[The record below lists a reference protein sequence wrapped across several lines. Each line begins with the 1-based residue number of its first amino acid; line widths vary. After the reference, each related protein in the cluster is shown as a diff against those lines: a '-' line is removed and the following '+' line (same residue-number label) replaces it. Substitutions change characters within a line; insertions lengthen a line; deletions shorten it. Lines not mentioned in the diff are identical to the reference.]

1 MNKYFKHLSMAA
13 VAALAFAACSDVPEL
28 PYPFPGDDNDT
39 TTVGGVKTLPYS
51 ESFSSS
57 LGEWTNQTT
66 SGEGAWINDYK
77 TAKATGYDNASQTTT
92 AGTYYLISPE
102 ISLEGVEEAY
112 IAYEYILRYNK
123 GDENQKV
130 LIAES
135 TEEPEWSVLNTKHT
149 EGRDWSTFETAELN
163 IPAEYVGK
171 TIRIAFYYNT
181 NNVSGSTWEVR
192 NFSIQEGKVAES
204 GDEPTPDDPNAVK
217 TLPYSESF
225 SSSLGSFVNE
235 TTSGSGEWIND
246 YQTAKATGYDNAS
259 KVTTAGTY
267 YLISPQISLEN
278 VTEAHVAYEYILNYN
293 KGNENQQVF
302 ICSDY
307 TDNATTAT
315 WTLINN
321 EHVADLKNAEGKTD
335 WNTFSKA
342 DINIPAE
349 YMGKTIRIA
358 FYYNT
363 NNESG
368 STWEVRNFAIAEG
381 KASEG
386 GNDDNEEP
394 VEPEGD
400 NLIGNGGFEAWSGST
415 PTNWKSTTTASKG
428 STSQSTDA
436 HSGSYAV
443 QVIGKAETNNRLAYK
458 EITLKA
464 GSYHIQFYTKAAKTN
479 GSSARPGYA
488 PIKAD
493 GSMGSYAYGNYVNDL
508 TTTEWTEVNHSFT
521 LTEQTTLNLIIMCA
535 GKPGTDI
542 LVDDYTLTTTDGGL
556 VDSEGGEEEGG
567 EEEENPGDVT
577 YSGKYVKVT
586 EFTGAGTYLLVNGD
600 QAFTQLDATKTYGYM
615 PAATVSISNGE
626 IAASAATEAA
636 KLTIAATDG
645 GYTLQDASARY
656 IYMKGT
662 YNSFNIGTTATES
675 YVWTITANGDDTFS
689 VTNADMGKT
698 IMYDTQYS
706 NFGCYPD
713 KTDARLYVNIYKY
726 MAE

>member
-112 IAYEYILRYNK
+112 IAYEYIFRYNK

-149 EGRDWSTFETAELN
+149 EGRDWVTFETAELN
-163 IPAEYVGK
+163 IPAEYMGK

-267 YLISPQISLEN
+267 YLISPQISLEG
-278 VTEAHVAYEYILNYN
+278 VSEAHVAYEYILRYN
-293 KGNENQQVF
+293 KGDENQKVL
-302 ICSDY
+302 ISADY
-307 TDNATTAT
+307 TDDATMAS
-315 WTLINN
+315 WAVLK
-321 EHVADLKNAEGKTD
+321 ADHTEGAD
-335 WNTFSKA
+335 WVTFESA

-363 NNESG
+363 NAESG

-443 QVIGKAETNNRLAYK
+443 KVAGTTSANNRLAYK

-464 GSYHIQFYTKAAKTN
+464 GTYQVHFFTKAATAN
-479 GSSARPGYA
+479 GGTACPGYA
-488 PIKAD
+488 PLNDD
-493 GSMGSYAYGNYVNDL
+493 GKLGQYAYGDYINDL
-508 TTTEWTEVNHSFT
+508 STDTWTEVSHEFT
-521 LTEQTTLNLIIMCA
+521 LSKQTTINLVIMCS
-535 GKPGTDI
+535 KNPGADI

-556 VDSEGGEEEGG
+556 VDSEGGEDEGG

-706 NFGCYPD
+706 SFGCYPD

>member
-1 MNKYFKHLSMAA
+1 MKKHFKYLSMAA
-13 VAALAFAACSDVPEL
+13 IAASMFAACSDVPEL
-28 PYPFPGDDNDT
+28 PYPFPGDDSDT
-39 TTVGGVKTLPYS
+39 TEVGGVKTLPYS

-57 LGEWTNQTT
+57 LGEWTNETT
-66 SGEGAWINDYK
+66 SGEGAWVNDYS

-135 TEEPEWSVLNTKHT
+135 SEELDWAVLNTKHT
-149 EGRDWSTFETAELN
+149 QGMDWVTFETAELN
-163 IPAEYVGK
+163 IPAEYMGK

-204 GDEPTPDDPNAVK
+204 GDDPTPDDPNAVK

-259 KVTTAGTY
+259 TTTTAGTY
-267 YLISPQISLEN
+267 YLISPQISLEG
-278 VTEAHVAYEYILNYN
+278 VTEAHVAYEYILRYN
-293 KGNENQQVF
+293 KGDENQKVL
-302 ICSDY
+302 ISANY
-307 TDNATTAT
+307 TDDATMAT
-315 WTLINN
+315 WAVLK
-321 EHVADLKNAEGKTD
+321 ADHTEGAD
-335 WNTFSKA
+335 WVTFESA

-363 NNESG
+363 NNVSG

-386 GNDDNEEP
+386 GNDDNEES

-400 NLIGNGGFEAWSGST
+400 NLIGNGGFESWSGST
-415 PTNWKSTTTASKG
+415 PINWKSTTTAG
-428 STSQSTDA
+428 NATLAQSTDA
-436 HSGSYAV
+436 HSGSYSVKVSGASSAN
-443 QVIGKAETNNRLAYK
+443 KRLGHK

-464 GSYHIQFYTKAAKTN
+464 GSYHVQFYTKAASTN
-479 GSSARPGYA
+479 GSSARPGYT
-488 PIKAD
+488 PVGDD
-493 GSMGSYAYGNYVNDL
+493 GKVGQYVYGDYVNDL
-508 TTTEWTEVNHSFT
+508 TTTEWTEVNYDFT
-521 LTEQTTLNLIIMCA
+521 LSSQTTINLVVMCA
-535 GKPGTDI
+535 KNPGTDI

-556 VDSEGGEEEGG
+556 AEGNEDDN
-567 EEEENPGDVT
+567 EEEEPETPGDET
-577 YSGKYVKVT
+577 YSGKYIKVT

-615 PAATVSISNGE
+615 PAATISISNGE

-662 YNSFNIGTTATES
+662 YNSFNIGTTAEES

-706 NFGCYPD
+706 SFGSYPD
-713 KTDARLYVNIYKY
+713 KTDTRLYVNIYKY
-726 MAE
+726 IAE

>member
-135 TEEPEWSVLNTKHT
+135 AEEPEWAVLNTKHT
-149 EGRDWSTFETAELN
+149 EGRDWSTFETTELN

-259 KVTTAGTY
+259 TTTTAGTY
-267 YLISPQISLEN
+267 YLISPQISLEG
-278 VTEAHVAYEYILNYN
+278 VTEAHVAYEYILRYN
-293 KGNENQQVF
+293 KGDENQKVL
-302 ICSDY
+302 ISADY
-307 TDNATTAT
+307 TDDATMAT
-315 WTLINN
+315 WAVLK
-321 EHVADLKNAEGKTD
+321 ADHTEGTD
-335 WNTFSKA
+335 WVTFESA

-363 NNESG
+363 NAESG

-381 KASEG
+381 KTSEG

-400 NLIGNGGFEAWSGST
+400 TLSVAQAIALNDGEIHWVKGYIVGYISQSYEYTFTADANASETNLLIADSKDCTDETSCMPVQLPAGSIRSALNLKANPENLGKVLTINGQLTNYFKVPGIKSASEYKLEGKDNNDTPETPDTPTDAYYSNSLLGDEGGFAAYDINLGSLSYVWQNTKEYGWKASAYTNSAVAAESWLISPAIDLSAAKSPVMTFEQALNHLKGASRTAHVNVYIATDFAGDIAAATWQELILNEWPAGADWSFIT
-415 PTNWKSTTTASKG
+415 STTDLATYAGKSIHIAFKYV
-428 STSQSTDA
+428 STS
-436 HSGSYAV
+436 AV
-443 QVIGKAETNNRLAYK
+443 
-458 EITLKA
+458 
-464 GSYHIQFYTKAAKTN
+464 
-479 GSSARPGYA
+479 A
-488 PIKAD
+488 P
-493 GSMGSYAYGNYVNDL
+493 
-508 TTTEWTEVNHSFT
+508 TW
-521 LTEQTTLNLIIMCA
+521 
-535 GKPGTDI
+535 
-542 LVDDYTLTTTDGGL
+542 
-556 VDSEGGEEEGG
+556 
-567 EEEENPGDVT
+567 
-577 YSGKYVKVT
+577 
-586 EFTGAGTYLLVNGD
+586 EFKN
-600 QAFTQLDATKTYGYM
+600 
-615 PAATVSISNGE
+615 
-626 IAASAATEAA
+626 
-636 KLTIAATDG
+636 LTIAE
-645 GYTLQDASARY
+645 
-656 IYMKGT
+656 K
-662 YNSFNIGTTATES
+662 
-675 YVWTITANGDDTFS
+675 
-689 VTNADMGKT
+689 
-698 IMYDTQYS
+698 
-706 NFGCYPD
+706 
-713 KTDARLYVNIYKY
+713 
-726 MAE
+726 

>member
-217 TLPYSESF
+217 TLPYSEAF

-267 YLISPQISLEN
+267 YLISPQISLEG
-278 VTEAHVAYEYILNYN
+278 VTEAHVAYEYILRYN
-293 KGNENQQVF
+293 KGNENQRVL
-302 ICSDY
+302 ISADY
-307 TDNATTAT
+307 TDDAMAT
-315 WTLINN
+315 WAVLK
-321 EHVADLKNAEGKTD
+321 ADHTEGAD
-335 WNTFSKA
+335 WVTFESA

-363 NNESG
+363 NAESG
-368 STWEVRNFAIAEG
+368 SSWEVRNFAIAEG

-415 PTNWKSTTTASKG
+415 PTNWKSTTTAGNASLA
-428 STSQSTDA
+428 QSTDA
-436 HSGSYAV
+436 HSGSYSVKVSGTSSAN
-443 QVIGKAETNNRLAYK
+443 KRLGHK

-464 GSYHIQFYTKAAKTN
+464 GSYHVQFYTKAASTN
-479 GSSARPGYA
+479 GSSARPGYT
-488 PIKAD
+488 PVGDD
-493 GSMGSYAYGNYVNDL
+493 GKVGQYVYGDYANDL
-508 TTTEWTEVNHSFT
+508 TTTEWTEVNFDFT
-521 LTEQTTLNLIIMCA
+521 LASQTTINLVVMCA
-535 GKPGTDI
+535 KNPGTDI

-556 VDSEGGEEEGG
+556 VDSEGGEDEGG

>member
-135 TEEPEWSVLNTKHT
+135 TEEPEWTVLNTKHT
-149 EGRDWSTFETAELN
+149 EGRDWVTFETAELN

-267 YLISPQISLEN
+267 YLISPQISLEG
-278 VTEAHVAYEYILNYN
+278 VTEAHVAYEYILRYN
-293 KGNENQQVF
+293 KGNENQKVL
-302 ICSDY
+302 ISADY
-307 TDNATTAT
+307 TDDATMAS
-315 WTLINN
+315 WAVLK
-321 EHVADLKNAEGKTD
+321 ADHTEGAD
-335 WNTFSKA
+335 WVTFESA

-443 QVIGKAETNNRLAYK
+443 KVAGTTSANNRLAYK

-464 GSYHIQFYTKAAKTN
+464 GTYQVHFFTKAATAKGGT
-479 GSSARPGYA
+479 ACPGYA
-488 PIKAD
+488 PLNDD
-493 GSMGSYAYGNYVNDL
+493 GKLGQYAYGDYINNLSTD
-508 TTTEWTEVNHSFT
+508 TWTEVSHEFT
-521 LTEQTTLNLIIMCA
+521 LSKQTTINLVIMCS
-535 GKPGTDI
+535 KNPGADI
-542 LVDDYTLTTTDGGL
+542 LIDGGMSL
-556 VDSEGGEEEGG
+556 
-567 EEEENPGDVT
+567 
-577 YSGKYVKVT
+577 
-586 EFTGAGTYLLVNGD
+586 
-600 QAFTQLDATKTYGYM
+600 
-615 PAATVSISNGE
+615 
-626 IAASAATEAA
+626 
-636 KLTIAATDG
+636 
-645 GYTLQDASARY
+645 
-656 IYMKGT
+656 
-662 YNSFNIGTTATES
+662 
-675 YVWTITANGDDTFS
+675 
-689 VTNADMGKT
+689 
-698 IMYDTQYS
+698 
-706 NFGCYPD
+706 
-713 KTDARLYVNIYKY
+713 
-726 MAE
+726 

>member
-135 TEEPEWSVLNTKHT
+135 AEEPEWSVLNTKHT

-171 TIRIAFYYNT
+171 TILIAFYYNT

-267 YLISPQISLEN
+267 YLISPQISLEG
-278 VTEAHVAYEYILNYN
+278 VTEAHVAYEYILRYN
-293 KGNENQQVF
+293 KGNENQKVL
-302 ICSDY
+302 ISANY
-307 TDNATTAT
+307 TDDATMAT
-315 WTLINN
+315 WAVLK
-321 EHVADLKNAEGKTD
+321 ADHTEGAD
-335 WNTFSKA
+335 WVTFESA

-400 NLIGNGGFEAWSGST
+400 NLIGNGGFEAWSGNT

-443 QVIGKAETNNRLAYK
+443 KVAGTTSANNRLAYK

-464 GSYHIQFYTKAAKTN
+464 GTYQVHFFTKAATAKGGT
-479 GSSARPGYA
+479 ACPGYA
-488 PIKAD
+488 PLNDD
-493 GSMGSYAYGNYVNDL
+493 GKLGQYAYGNYINDL
-508 TTTEWTEVNHSFT
+508 STDTWTEVSHEFT
-521 LTEQTTLNLIIMCA
+521 LSKQTTINLVIMCS
-535 GKPGTDI
+535 KNPGADI
-542 LVDDYTLTTTDGGL
+542 LIDDYTLTTTDGGL
-556 VDSEGGEEEGG
+556 VDSEGGEDEGG

-626 IAASAATEAA
+626 IAASAATEDA

>member
-135 TEEPEWSVLNTKHT
+135 AEEPEWSVLNTKHT
-149 EGRDWSTFETAELN
+149 EGRDWVTFETAELN

-267 YLISPQISLEN
+267 YLISPQISLEG
-278 VTEAHVAYEYILNYN
+278 VTEAHVAYEYILRYN
-293 KGNENQQVF
+293 KGDENQKVL
-302 ICSDY
+302 ISADY
-307 TDNATTAT
+307 TDDATMAS
-315 WTLINN
+315 WAVLK
-321 EHVADLKNAEGKTD
+321 ADHTEGAD
-335 WNTFSKA
+335 WVTFESA

-363 NNESG
+363 NAESG

-386 GNDDNEEP
+386 GNDDNAEP

-415 PTNWKSTTTASKG
+415 PTNWKSTTTAGNASLA
-428 STSQSTDA
+428 QSTDA
-436 HSGSYAV
+436 HSGSYSVKVSGTSSAN
-443 QVIGKAETNNRLAYK
+443 KRLGHK

-464 GSYHIQFYTKAAKTN
+464 GSYHVQFYTKAASTN
-479 GSSARPGYA
+479 GSSARPGYT
-488 PIKAD
+488 PVGDNGKV
-493 GSMGSYAYGNYVNDL
+493 GQYVYGDYVNDL
-508 TTTEWTEVNHSFT
+508 TTTEWTEVNFDFT
-521 LTEQTTLNLIIMCA
+521 LASQTTINLVVMCA
-535 GKPGTDI
+535 KNPGTDI

-556 VDSEGGEEEGG
+556 VDDEGDNEGG

-689 VTNADMGKT
+689 VTNADMSKT
-698 IMYDTQYS
+698 IMYDTQYN

-726 MAE
+726 IAE